1 MNAEC
6 HNKPAGIIVI
16 ADDLSGA
23 AELANAALQAGFSA
37 EVQMH
42 FCAGAD
48 ADVVCVDTETRSLP
62 PETASAIVGET
73 ARSVAVARPVLVY
86 KKCDSVLRGPVAVES
101 VAIAHALGRRRV
113 LLIPANPSRQRIIR
127 GGEYFVDGTPLAQ
140 TAFATDPEYPC
151 RTSRVVELL
160 GNPPGN
166 SPGIETPDVV
176 SAGDLARLAATVDAG
191 TLPAGGVD
199 FFSALL
205 ATWAGR
211 VTQCAPSSTS
221 QAPTILAGT
230 GAHGV
235 TRPTVDPLRGS
246 LFVCGSHSAWL
257 AGRNEQCAQRGI
269 QICPMPRGLF
279 ELELC
284 EDILARWAA
293 SVASALRE
301 CGAALLAIGGEAPLP
316 GVTSAMLADRLSQA
330 VELTLQQCAAARV
343 LLEGGATAAA
353 VVGQLG
359 LERFRAQPSPGPGVG
374 ALRPLGKKSP
384 LLLIKPGSYPWPEV
398 VWSRVTDSGF
408 QA

>member
-1 MNAEC
+1 VNAEC
-6 HNKPAGIIVI
+6 PTKPAGIIVI

-37 EVQMH
+37 EVQMR
-42 FCAGAD
+42 FSAGSD
-48 ADVVCVDTETRSLP
+48 ADVVCVNTETRSLSAT
-62 PETASAIVGET
+62 TAAAIVGEI
-73 ARSVAVARPVLVY
+73 ARSIEVVRPVLVY
-86 KKCDSVLRGPVAVES
+86 KKCDSVLRGPVAAES
-101 VAIAHALGRRRV
+101 VAIARALGRQRI
-113 LLIPANPSRQRIIR
+113 LLVPANPSRQRIIR
-127 GGEYFVDGTPLAQ
+127 GGEYFVGGTPLAE

-160 GNPPGN
+160 GNPQGN

-176 SAGDLARLAATVDAG
+176 SAEDLARLAATVDAG

-205 ATWAGR
+205 ATRVGR
-211 VTQCAPSSTS
+211 VTPCAPSSTS
-221 QAPTILAGT
+221 QTPKILAGT

-257 AGRNEQCAQRGI
+257 AGRNEQCAERGI
-269 QICPMPRGLF
+269 QVCSMPRGLF
-279 ELELC
+279 ERELR
-284 EDILARWAA
+284 EDILARWATSAA
-293 SVASALRE
+293 SGLRE
-301 CGAALLAIGGEAPLP
+301 RGAALLAIGGEKPVP
-316 GVTSAMLADRLSQA
+316 GVTAAMLTDRLSQG

-343 LLEGGATAAA
+343 FLEGGSTAAA

-374 ALRPLGKKSP
+374 ALLPVGQKSP
-384 LLLIKPGSYPWPEV
+384 LLLIKPGSYPWPEA
-398 VWSRVTDSGF
+398 VWLHSSG
-408 QA
+408 